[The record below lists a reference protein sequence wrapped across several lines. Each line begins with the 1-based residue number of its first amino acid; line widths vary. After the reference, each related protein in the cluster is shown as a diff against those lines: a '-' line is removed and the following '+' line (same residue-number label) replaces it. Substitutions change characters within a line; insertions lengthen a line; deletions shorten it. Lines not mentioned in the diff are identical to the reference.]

1 MSFNPNNEVNTKSST
16 TEHVETLVVVSQNTT
31 TPWQA
36 LLESWPSVLC
46 CIFATIGPLM
56 YGFDMVVVGACISM
70 PAFQYV
76 HQIFA
81 VMN

>member
-1 MSFNPNNEVNTKSST
+1 MSVTANDEVNTKRSI
-16 TEHVETLVVVSQNTT
+16 TEHVETVIKSSDDTT
-31 TPWQA
+31 TPWKA
-36 LLESWPSVLC
+36 LREGWPSVLC

-76 HQIFA
+76 H
-81 VMN
+81 